1 MTDLE
6 ENRSADEIFEERI
19 AEIDKELKRFDPTI
33 TPTTTNIAGMSKE
46 NFLASLSIV
55 DDQPV
60 DTQISCA

>member
-33 TPTTTNIAGMSKE
+33 TPIAKNIADMSKE
-46 NFLASLSIV
+46 NFLVSLSIT
-55 DDQPV
+55 DDQLV

>member
-6 ENRSADEIFEERI
+6 ENRSTDEIFEERI

-33 TPTTTNIAGMSKE
+33 TPATKNIADTGKE
-46 NFLASLSIV
+46 NFLASLSII
-55 DDQPV
+55 DDQPA